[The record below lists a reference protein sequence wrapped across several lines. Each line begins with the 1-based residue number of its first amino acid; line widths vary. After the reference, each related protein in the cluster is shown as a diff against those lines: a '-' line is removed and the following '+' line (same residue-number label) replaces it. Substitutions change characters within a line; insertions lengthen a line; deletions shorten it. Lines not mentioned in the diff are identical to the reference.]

1 MVAARRGGELPG
13 RVVAAA
19 GRGGERGGS
28 RKRRGAR
35 RGGAGAWEAARQMSD
50 GAVDVGRRLGGRAME
65 WLNRT
70 QAMVDAKH

>member
-1 MVAARRGGELPG
+1 MGHVTAVAGREGARGGG
-13 RVVAAA
+13 
-19 GRGGERGGS
+19 
-28 RKRRGAR
+28 RKRRGAG

-70 QAMVDAKH
+70 QAVVDVKHEEDFDH